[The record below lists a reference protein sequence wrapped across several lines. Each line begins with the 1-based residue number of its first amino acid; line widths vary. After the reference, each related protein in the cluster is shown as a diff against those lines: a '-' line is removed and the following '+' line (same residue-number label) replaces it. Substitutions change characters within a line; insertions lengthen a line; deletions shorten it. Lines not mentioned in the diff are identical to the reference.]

1 MEQNFQTSFIPKK
14 PIIEDKVQPK
24 KSMSFLTVFTV
35 ILFLSV
41 VLSFGGLYFYKTVLA
56 QNIKSQEEQLNVA
69 RQRFEVSTI
78 AELQTLDKRL
88 KASNKILDKHI
99 TISPI
104 FKLLQ
109 EITMK
114 SVRYTQF
121 GYSIGLN
128 DTILVKMTGEAEGYR
143 AIALQAD
150 LFSANKNLKN
160 PVFYNLTL
168 QEKGGV
174 VFNLDFSVDPSLVNY
189 KQTLEK
195 ERALPPVQTN
205 FIPAGAGEEN

>member
-14 PIIEDKVQPK
+14 PIIEDTVKPK

-41 VLSFGGLYFYKTVLA
+41 VLSFGGLYFYQTVLA
-56 QNIKSQEEQLNVA
+56 QNIKTQEETLNRA
-69 RQRFEVSTI
+69 NQRFEVSTVS
-78 AELQTLDKRL
+78 ELQTLDKRL
-88 KASNKILDKHI
+88 KASNKILDQHI

-104 FKLLQ
+104 FKVLQ
-109 EITMK
+109 DITMK

-121 GYSIGLN
+121 SYEIAEN
-128 DTILVKMTGEAEGYR
+128 DVILVKMSGEAEGYR

-150 LFSANKNLKN
+150 LFSANKNLKD
-160 PVFYNLTL
+160 PVFYNLSL

-174 VFNLDFSVDPSLVNY
+174 IFDLDFSVDPSLVNY

-195 ERALPPVQTN
+195 ERPTAPTQTN
-205 FIPAGAGEEN
+205 VIPAGAGEEN